1 MDGLSLDVLR
11 QLKHDEVRKR
21 ILIIVLSVC
30 LLVVTNALW
39 FIRWNAPPKEKDE
52 ISFEIEEENDDPPQS
67 DNEKSE

>member
-21 ILIIVLSVC
+21 ILIIVVSVC

-52 ISFEIEEENDDPPQS
+52 ISFEIEEENNDPPQS

>member
-21 ILIIVLSVC
+21 ILIIVVSVC

>member
-11 QLKHDEVRKR
+11 QLKHDEIRKR
-21 ILIIVLSVC
+21 ILIIVVSVC